1 MMFFPYRVDL
11 DLKRI
16 PWVTL
21 LVCVA
26 CISVFIQQLDSQ
38 QRYVSAVNEFC
49 QHSLDRSTR
58 LILKRFERVG
68 LPGDCAWLFISIREA
83 QDSQAR
89 MRELSSVASEPRIF
103 ADRNQERAYVYRELV
118 SSFASF
124 ENLVPTNLTDEYS
137 HDPLRIQIKQ
147 MFTSVLTHGSWSHLI
162 FNLLFFYAFA
172 ASVELITGSLMY
184 AVILLIMALSTNI
197 AYTLVSGAGA
207 LPTVGLSGIVMGMMA
222 LLAVAVPAVRIR
234 CFLWILLY
242 FKVLRIPA
250 LLLALWYI
258 GWDVY
263 NIQADSGSSTNYI
276 VHISGAFTGVFVGL
290 FYWLTRGNY
299 LRGLT
304 ADH

>member
-21 LVCVA
+21 LVCIA
-26 CISVFIQQLDSQ
+26 CISIFLQQLDSH
-38 QRYVSAVNEFC
+38 QRYVGAVNEFC
-49 QHSLDRSTR
+49 QHSLERPTR
-58 LILKRFERVG
+58 LILKRFEKIG
-68 LPGDCAWLFISIREA
+68 LPGDCAWLFTSIREA
-83 QDSQAR
+83 QDTDAQ
-89 MRELSSVASEPRIF
+89 MRDLSSMASDPRIF
-103 ADRNQERAYVYRELV
+103 ADRNRERAYVYQELV
-118 SSFASF
+118 SSFAKF
-124 ENLVPTNLTDEYS
+124 ESLVPLNLTDEYS
-137 HDPLRIQIKQ
+137 YDPLQIQVKQ
-147 MFTSVLTHGSWSHLI
+147 MFTSVLSHGSWSHLI

-184 AVILLIMALSTNI
+184 TVIILITALSTNI
-197 AYTLVSGAGA
+197 AYTLASGSGAP
-207 LPTVGLSGIVMGMMA
+207 PTVGLSGIVMGMMA

-263 NIQADSGSSTNYI
+263 NIQMDSESTTNYV
-276 VHISGAFTGVFVGL
+276 VHISGAFTGAFVGL
-290 FYWLTRGNY
+290 FYWLTRGDY
-299 LRGLT
+299 LRGLSI
-304 ADH
+304 DH